1 MRFPNSIL
9 RPFTFLRQFRN
20 SILYITHKRWQH
32 QKQKLTFSYYKIRV
46 VFFEFEI
53 VLKTDPNSSI
63 RGAFYIPVNY
73 IYMPLSIFSIQ
84 NSISFILLNIN
95 IILDWFLLFYPLCFF
110 TSSARVV
117 LISHT
122 LRVFS
127 SGPIILYYLK

>member
-73 IYMPLSIFSIQ
+73 IYAPFH
-84 NSISFILLNIN
+84 
-95 IILDWFLLFYPLCFF
+95 LFYSEQYIFYF
-110 TSSARVV
+110 
-117 LISHT
+117 IK
-122 LRVFS
+122 
-127 SGPIILYYLK
+127 Y